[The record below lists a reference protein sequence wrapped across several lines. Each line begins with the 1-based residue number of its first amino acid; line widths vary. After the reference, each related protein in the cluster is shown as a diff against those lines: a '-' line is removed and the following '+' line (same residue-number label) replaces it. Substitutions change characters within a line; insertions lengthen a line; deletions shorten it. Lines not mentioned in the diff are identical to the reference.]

1 VNISY
6 RQATEKDTAAIRSL
20 LESQKLPAETAGAAV
35 TDFYLAIQN
44 EAIAGVAGFEY
55 YGKDAL
61 LRSVAVPASLQKKQI
76 GSHLVDWM
84 LSLAKQK
91 GVKKVVLL
99 TETASQF
106 FAGKGFIA
114 VDRSSIE
121 NETMKKSPQFCG
133 GCCSSA
139 ACMKLDL

>member
-1 VNISY
+1 MNIFY
-6 RQATEKDTAAIRSL
+6 RQAAEKDTAAIRSL
-20 LESQKLPAETAGAAV
+20 LESQRLPVDTVGTTLTE
-35 TDFYLAIQN
+35 FYLALEN
-44 EAIAGVAGFEY
+44 EVIAGVAGFEY

-91 GVKKVVLL
+91 GVKRIVLL

-106 FAGKGFIA
+106 FARKGFIT

-139 ACMKLDL
+139 SCMKHDL